1 MIAFPFAIRN
11 RWLDSKR
18 ERPEFMAFQK
28 LIRSVDPVIALGPKD
43 MGDRPL
49 VPVLLIELEAGAFDF
64 ELSPTRR

>member
-1 MIAFPFAIRN
+1 
-11 RWLDSKR
+11 
-18 ERPEFMAFQK
+18 MAFQK